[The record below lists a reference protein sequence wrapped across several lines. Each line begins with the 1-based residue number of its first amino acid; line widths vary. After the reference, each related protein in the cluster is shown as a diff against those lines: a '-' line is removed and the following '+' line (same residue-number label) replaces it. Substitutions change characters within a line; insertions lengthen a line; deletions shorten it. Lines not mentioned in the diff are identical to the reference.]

1 MDKIPYV
8 SIENISKTFGKVIAN
23 NNMNLT
29 IFGGEIHALLGE
41 NGAGKSTLMNMLSGV
56 YTPDGGAHNGHI
68 KIHGENMN
76 FNSPKDAIKAGIGM
90 IYQHFKLV
98 EEMTAKQN
106 ILLGQN
112 RGIFFNNKLEIKK
125 INDICEKFQLEVDI
139 NKYVSD
145 MAVGERQNLEILK
158 VLYRGA
164 DILVLDEPTTV
175 FSLSETEK
183 LFKIMRKMKEQGKA
197 IIFIS
202 HKMDEVMEICDKITV
217 LRKGEA
223 VKTVEKVN
231 TNPKQLTEL
240 MMGRKANLS
249 IKRVDKD
256 RGEILLE
263 VSNLRVLNNEK
274 AEIIKEMS
282 FTLRRGEVLG
292 VAGIAGSGQKE
303 LCEAI
308 AGIQKVSG
316 GKIIF
321 EGEDL
326 VGKSPRDIINKG
338 ISMSFIPEDRLG
350 MGLVA
355 SFGMVDNLLLKD
367 YHKQKGMFIDRKPVI
382 VKAKKMVDK
391 FEIKTPDINHPIK
404 YLSGGNIQ
412 KILVARELSMYPKIL
427 IMAYAVRGLDINTC
441 YTIYDLISQ
450 EKEKGTGV
458 LFIGEDLDVLIKLC
472 DRIMVFCDGAV
483 TGIIDAKD
491 ASREKIGMMMVGKTV
506 EGEGK

>member
-8 SIENISKTFGKVIAN
+8 SIENISKTFGKVVAN
-23 NNMNLT
+23 KNMNLT
-29 IFGGEIHALLGE
+29 IYGGEIHALLGE

-56 YTPDGGAHNGHI
+56 YMPDAGSI
-68 KIHGENMN
+68 LIHGKNMK
-76 FNSPKDAIKAGIGM
+76 FSSPKDAIKAGIGM

-112 RGIFFNNKLEIKK
+112 IGLFFNDKLETKNIKE
-125 INDICEKFQLEVDI
+125 ICEKFHIDVDV
-139 NKYVSD
+139 NKYVCD

-164 DILVLDEPTTV
+164 EILVLDEPTTV
-175 FSLSETEK
+175 FSQSETEK
-183 LFKIMRKMKEQGKA
+183 LFMIMRKMKEEGKA

-202 HKMDEVMEICDKITV
+202 HKMNEVMEISDKITV

-223 VKTVEKVN
+223 VETLQKEE

-240 MMGRKANLS
+240 MMGRKADLS
-249 IKRVDKD
+249 IKKIDKEP
-256 RGEILLE
+256 GEVLLE
-263 VSNLRVLNNEK
+263 VSELLVLNAEK
-274 AEIIKEMS
+274 AEIVKKIS
-282 FTLRRGEVLG
+282 FSLRSGEILG
-292 VAGIAGSGQKE
+292 IAGIAGSGQKE

-308 AGIQKVSG
+308 AGITKVSG
-316 GKIIF
+316 GKIIL
-321 EGEDL
+321 EGENL

-355 SFGMVDNLLLKD
+355 SFGMVDNVLLKD
-367 YHKQKGMFIDRKPVI
+367 YHKQKGIFIDRKPVI
-382 VKAKKMVDK
+382 EKAKEMMET
-391 FEIKTPDINHPIK
+391 FEIKTPDIYHPIK

-412 KILVARELSMYPKIL
+412 KILVGRELSMSPRIL

-441 YTIYDLISQ
+441 YTIYDLISK
-450 EKEKGTGV
+450 EKEKGTAI
-458 LFIGEDLDVLIKLC
+458 LFIGEDLDVLIHLC
-472 DRIMVFCDGAV
+472 DRIMVLCDGKV
-483 TGIIDAKD
+483 TGIVSANDD
-491 ASREKIGMMMVGKTV
+491 SREEIGMMMVGNSI
-506 EGEGK
+506 EREEI

>member
-8 SIENISKTFGKVIAN
+8 SIENISKIFGKVVAN

-29 IFGGEIHALLGE
+29 VHGGEIHALLGE
-41 NGAGKSTLMNMLSGV
+41 NGAGKSTLMNILSGV
-56 YTPDGGAHNGHI
+56 YTPDSGSI
-68 KIHGENMN
+68 FIHGKNMN
-76 FNSPKDAIKAGIGM
+76 FTSPKDAIKAGIGM

-106 ILLGQN
+106 IVLGQN
-112 RGIFFNNKLEIKK
+112 RGLFFNNKLEIKK
-125 INDICEKFQLEVDI
+125 INELCEKFHLEMDI

-145 MAVGERQNLEILK
+145 MTVGERQNLEILK

-175 FSLSETEK
+175 FTESETEK

-202 HKMDEVMEICDKITV
+202 HKMNEVMEICDKITV

-223 VKTVEKVN
+223 VKTVEKEN
-231 TNPKQLTEL
+231 TTPKQLTEL
-240 MMGRKANLS
+240 MMGRKADLS
-249 IKRVDKD
+249 INRVDKEAGD
-256 RGEILLE
+256 VLLE
-263 VSNLRVLNNEK
+263 VSDLKVLNSEK
-274 AEIIKEMS
+274 AEIIKNIS
-282 FTLRRGEVLG
+282 FSIRSGEILG

-308 AGIQKVSG
+308 AGIEKISSG
-316 GKIIF
+316 RIVF
-321 EGEDL
+321 EGEDI

-355 SFGMVDNLLLKD
+355 SMGMVDNLLLKD
-367 YHKQKGMFIDRKPVI
+367 YHKQKGIFIDRKPVGI
-382 VKAKKMVDK
+382 KAKKMVEK
-391 FEIKTPDINHPIK
+391 FEIKTPDIYHPIK

-412 KILVARELSMYPKIL
+412 KILVGRELSMHPKIL

-441 YTIYDLISQ
+441 YTIYDLISE
-450 EKEKGTGV
+450 EKKKGTAV
-458 LFIGEDLDVLIKLC
+458 LFIGEDLDVLIHLC
-472 DRIMVFCDGAV
+472 DRIMVLCDGKL
-483 TGIIDAKD
+483 TGIVSANESSKRRDWHDDGWKY
-491 ASREKIGMMMVGKTV
+491 
-506 EGEGK
+506 

>member
-8 SIENISKTFGKVIAN
+8 SIDNISKTFGKVIAN

-29 IFGGEIHALLGE
+29 VHGGEIHALLGE
-41 NGAGKSTLMNMLSGV
+41 NGAGKSTLMNMLSGI
-56 YTPDGGAHNGHI
+56 YTPDSGSI
-68 KIHGENMN
+68 FIHGRNMN
-76 FNSPKDAIKAGIGM
+76 FTCPKDAINAGVGM

-98 EEMTAKQN
+98 EEMTARQN

-112 RGIFFNNKLEIKK
+112 RGLFFNNKLEIKK
-125 INDICEKFQLEVDI
+125 INGICEKFHLELDI

-175 FSLSETEK
+175 FTKSETDK
-183 LFKIMRKMKEQGKA
+183 LFKIMMKMKEKGCA

-202 HKMDEVMEICDKITV
+202 HKMSEVMDICDKITV

-223 VKTVEKVN
+223 VKTVEKEN
-231 TNPKQLTEL
+231 TTPKQLTEL
-240 MMGRKANLS
+240 MMGRKANLAIHRIEKDPGDVMLE
-249 IKRVDKD
+249 IKDLK
-256 RGEILLE
+256 
-263 VSNLRVLNNEK
+263 VLNAEK
-274 AEIIKEMS
+274 AEIIKNIS
-282 FTLRRGEVLG
+282 FTLRRGEILG
-292 VAGIAGSGQKE
+292 VAGIAGSGQRE

-308 AGIQKVSG
+308 AGIQSVTSG
-316 GKIIF
+316 EMVF
-321 EGEDL
+321 EGENL

-355 SFGMVDNLLLKD
+355 SMGMVDNLLLKD
-367 YHKQKGMFIDRKPVI
+367 YHKQKGMFIDRKPVVI
-382 VKAKKMVDK
+382 KAKNMVEK
-391 FEIKTPDINHPIK
+391 FEIKTPDIYHPIK

-412 KILVARELSMYPKIL
+412 KILVGRELSMNPKIL

-441 YTIYDLISQ
+441 YTIYDLISE
-450 EKEKGTGV
+450 EKKKGTAI
-458 LFIGEDLDVLIKLC
+458 LFIGEDLDVLIQLC
-472 DRIMVFCDGAV
+472 DKIMVLCDGQS
-483 TGIIDAKD
+483 TGIVSAKD
-491 ASREKIGMMMVGKTV
+491 ASREKIGMMMLGNATQR
-506 EGEGK
+506 EEI

>member
-8 SIENISKTFGKVIAN
+8 SIENISKNFGKVIAN
-23 NNMNLT
+23 KNMNLT
-29 IFGGEIHALLGE
+29 IHGGEIHALLGE

-56 YTPDGGAHNGHI
+56 YTPNSGCI
-68 KIHGENMN
+68 FIHGENMN
-76 FNSPKDAIKAGIGM
+76 FTCPKDAIKAGIGM

-112 RGIFFNNKLEIKK
+112 RGLFLNDKLEIKK
-125 INDICEKFQLEVDI
+125 INDVCEKFQLELDI
-139 NKYVSD
+139 NKYVCD

-175 FSLSETEK
+175 FTQNETAK
-183 LFKIMRKMKEQGKA
+183 LFKIMRKMKEEGCA

-202 HKMDEVMEICDKITV
+202 HKMDEVMDICDKITV

-223 VKTVEKVN
+223 VKTLAKEN
-231 TNPKQLTEL
+231 TTPKELTEL
-240 MMGRKANLS
+240 MMGRKADLS
-249 IKRVDKD
+249 INNVDIEP
-256 RGEILLE
+256 GEILLD
-263 VSNLRVLNNEK
+263 VSNLKVLNAAK
-274 AEIIKEMS
+274 AEIIKNIS
-282 FTLRRGEVLG
+282 FTLRRGEILG
-292 VAGIAGSGQKE
+292 VAGIAGSGQRE

-308 AGIQKVSG
+308 AGIQKASG
-316 GKIIF
+316 GEIVL
-321 EGEDL
+321 EGENL

-355 SFGMVDNLLLKD
+355 SMNMVDNLLLKD
-367 YHKQKGMFIDRKPVI
+367 YHKQKGIFIDRKPVVI
-382 VKAKKMVDK
+382 KAKKMVEK
-391 FEIKTPDINHPIK
+391 FEIKTPDIYHPIK

-412 KILVARELSMYPKIL
+412 KILVGRELSMNPKIL

-450 EKEKGTGV
+450 EKKKGTAV
-458 LFIGEDLDVLIKLC
+458 LFIGEDLDVIIKLC
-472 DRIMVFCDGAV
+472 DRIMVLCDGTV
-483 TGIIDAKD
+483 TGTIDAKD

-506 EGEGK
+506 ESEDI

>member
-1 MDKIPYV
+1 MDKTPYV
-8 SIENISKTFGKVIAN
+8 FIENISKSFGKVVAN

-29 IFGGEIHALLGE
+29 VYGGEIHALLGE

-56 YTPDGGAHNGHI
+56 YNPDSGSI
-68 KIHGENMN
+68 FIHGKNMN
-76 FNSPKDAIKAGIGM
+76 FTCPKDAIKAGIGM

-112 RGIFFNNKLEIKK
+112 SGIFFKDKAEVKK
-125 INDICEKFQLEVDI
+125 INGICEKFQLEIDI
-139 NKYVSD
+139 NKYVCD

-175 FSLSETEK
+175 FTQSETAK
-183 LFKIMRKMKEQGKA
+183 LFKIMKKMKEQGCA

-223 VKTVEKVN
+223 IKTVEKAS
-231 TNPKQLTEL
+231 TTPKDLTEL
-240 MMGRKANLS
+240 MMGRKADLS
-249 IKRVDKD
+249 IKREDSEPGEVLLAVKD
-256 RGEILLE
+256 LK
-263 VSNLRVLNNEK
+263 VLNAEK
-274 AEIIKEMS
+274 AEIIKNIS
-282 FTLRRGEVLG
+282 FTLSGGEILG

-308 AGIQKVSG
+308 AGIEKVASG
-316 GKIIF
+316 EILF
-321 EGEDL
+321 EGENL
-326 VGKSPRDIINKG
+326 VGESPRDIINKG

-355 SFGMVDNLLLKD
+355 SMDMVDNLLLKD
-367 YHKQKGMFIDRKPVI
+367 YHKQKGLFIHRKPVI
-382 VKAKKMVDK
+382 EKAKKMVDK
-391 FEIKTPDINHPIK
+391 FEIKTPDIYHPIK

-412 KILVARELSMYPKIL
+412 KILVGRELSMYPKIL

-441 YTIYDLISQ
+441 YTIYDLINE
-450 EKEKGTGV
+450 EKKKGTAV

-472 DRIMVFCDGAV
+472 DRIMVICHGQV
-483 TGIIDAKD
+483 IGIVSA
-491 ASREKIGMMMVGKTV
+491 AETSREKIGMMMVGKTV
-506 EGEGK
+506 EEEM

>member
-29 IFGGEIHALLGE
+29 LHGGEIHALLGE

-56 YTPDGGAHNGHI
+56 YTPDSGSI
-68 KIHGENMN
+68 FIHGKNTN
-76 FNSPKDAIKAGIGM
+76 FNSPKDAIKAGVGM

-106 ILLGQN
+106 ILLGQTS
-112 RGIFFNNKLEIKK
+112 GIFFNNKMEIKK
-125 INDICEKFQLEVDI
+125 INDICEKFHLEMDL
-139 NKYVSD
+139 NKYVSE
-145 MAVGERQNLEILK
+145 MPVGERQNLEILK

-175 FSLSETEK
+175 FTESETEK
-183 LFKIMRKMKEQGKA
+183 LFKIMRSMKEKGKA

-202 HKMDEVMEICDKITV
+202 HKMNEVMEICDKITV

-223 VKTVEKVN
+223 VKTLKKEE
-231 TNPKQLTEL
+231 TNPKELTEL
-240 MMGRKANLS
+240 MMGRKADLS
-249 IKRVDKD
+249 IKKVDKEA
-256 RGEILLE
+256 GEVMLE
-263 VSNLRVLNNEK
+263 VSDLVVVNAEK
-274 AEIIKEMS
+274 AEILKNIS
-282 FTLRRGEVLG
+282 FSLRKGEILG
-292 VAGIAGSGQKE
+292 IAGIAGSGQRE

-308 AGIQKVSG
+308 AGIEKVAS
-316 GKIIF
+316 GKIVL

-355 SFGMVDNLLLKD
+355 SMGMVDNLLLKD
-367 YHKQKGMFIDRKPVI
+367 YHTQKGIFIDRKPVI
-382 VKAKKMVDK
+382 KKAKEMVKK
-391 FEIKTPDINHPIK
+391 FEIKTPDIYHPIK

-412 KILVARELSMYPKIL
+412 KILVGRELSMHPKIL

-441 YTIYDLISQ
+441 YTIYDLISE
-450 EKEKGTGV
+450 EKKKGTAV
-458 LFIGEDLDVLIKLC
+458 LFIGEDLDVLIHLC
-472 DRIMVFCDGAV
+472 DRIMVICDGKI
-483 TGIIDAKD
+483 TGIVDAKES
-491 ASREKIGMMMVGKTV
+491 SREKIGMMMVGNTDDTEV
-506 EGEGK
+506 V

>member
-8 SIENISKTFGKVIAN
+8 FIENISKTFGKVVAN

-29 IFGGEIHALLGE
+29 VHGGEIHALLGE

-56 YTPDGGAHNGHI
+56 YTPDSGSI
-68 KIHGENMN
+68 FIHGKSMD
-76 FNSPKDAIKAGIGM
+76 FTCPKDAIKAGVGM

-112 RGIFFNNKLEIKK
+112 SGIFFKDKLEIRK
-125 INDICEKFQLEVDI
+125 INDICEKFQLEIDI
-139 NKYVSD
+139 NKYVCD

-175 FSLSETEK
+175 FTQSETAK
-183 LFKIMRKMKEQGKA
+183 LFKIMKKMKEQGCA

-202 HKMDEVMEICDKITV
+202 HKMDEVMEICDRITV

-223 VKTVEKVN
+223 VKTVEKEN
-231 TNPKQLTEL
+231 TTPKDLTEL
-240 MMGRKANLS
+240 MMGRKADLS
-249 IKRVDKD
+249 INRVDKEP
-256 RGEILLE
+256 GEILLQ
-263 VSNLRVLNNEK
+263 VKDLKVLNAEK
-274 AEIIKEMS
+274 AEIIKGMS
-282 FTLRRGEVLG
+282 FTLRQGEILG

-308 AGIQKVSG
+308 AGIEKAASG
-316 GKIIF
+316 EIFF
-321 EGEDL
+321 EGENL

-355 SFGMVDNLLLKD
+355 SLDMVDNLLLKD
-367 YHKQKGMFIDRKPVI
+367 YHKQKGLFIDRKPVVI
-382 VKAKKMVDK
+382 KARNMVDK
-391 FEIKTPDINHPIK
+391 FDIKTPDIYHPIK

-412 KILVARELSMYPKIL
+412 KILVGRELSMHPKIL

-441 YTIYDLISQ
+441 YTIYDLISE
-450 EKEKGTGV
+450 EKKKGTAV
-458 LFIGEDLDVLIKLC
+458 LFIGEDLDVLMQLC
-472 DRIMVFCDGAV
+472 DRIMVICHGEV
-483 TGIIDAKD
+483 TGIVSAVD

-506 EGEGK
+506 EEEV

>member
-23 NNMNLT
+23 RNMNLT
-29 IFGGEIHALLGE
+29 VHGGEIHALLGE

-56 YTPDGGAHNGHI
+56 YKPDCGSI
-68 KIHGENMN
+68 FIHGKNMN
-76 FNSPKDAIKAGIGM
+76 FTSPKDAIKAGVGM

-112 RGIFFNNKLEIKK
+112 SGLFFNHKLETKK
-125 INDICEKFQLEVDI
+125 INDICEKFQLDVNI
-139 NKYVSD
+139 NKYVCD

-164 DILVLDEPTTV
+164 DVLVLDEPTTV
-175 FSLSETEK
+175 FTDSEIAK
-183 LFKIMRKMKEQGKA
+183 LFKIMLKMKEQGCA

-202 HKMDEVMEICDKITV
+202 HKMDEVMEICDRITV

-223 VKTVEKVN
+223 VGTVEKKN
-231 TNPKQLTEL
+231 TTPKLLTEL
-240 MMGRKANLS
+240 MMGRKADLS
-249 IKRVDKD
+249 INRVDKKP
-256 RGEILLE
+256 REVLLE
-263 VSNLRVLNNEK
+263 VKDLKVLNAEK
-274 AEIIKEMS
+274 AEIIKKIS
-282 FTLRRGEVLG
+282 FSLRQGEILG
-292 VAGIAGSGQKE
+292 IAGIAGSGQKE

-308 AGIQKVSG
+308 AGIEKASG
-316 GKIIF
+316 GEILL

-355 SFGMVDNLLLKD
+355 SMGMVDNLLLKD

-382 VKAKKMVDK
+382 EKAKAMVEQ
-391 FEIKTPDINHPIK
+391 FEIKTPDIHHPIK

-412 KILVARELSMYPKIL
+412 KILVGRELSMYPKIL

-441 YTIYDLISQ
+441 HTIYDLISK
-450 EKEKGTGV
+450 EKEKGTAI
-458 LFIGEDLDVLIKLC
+458 LFIGEELDVLMQLC
-472 DRIMVFCDGAV
+472 DRIMVLCHGEV
-483 TGIIDAKD
+483 TGIVDARE
-491 ASREKIGMMMVGKTV
+491 ASREKIGMMMVGNSV
-506 EGEGK
+506 DGEAI

>member
-1 MDKIPYV
+1 MDRTPYV
-8 SIENISKTFGKVIAN
+8 SIENISKTFGKVVAN

-29 IFGGEIHALLGE
+29 IYGGEIHALLGE

-56 YTPDGGAHNGHI
+56 YMPDGGSI
-68 KIHGENMN
+68 FIHGKNMK
-76 FNSPKDAIKAGIGM
+76 FTSPKDAIKAGIGM

-125 INDICEKFQLEVDI
+125 INDICEKFHIDVDV
-139 NKYVSD
+139 NKYVCD

-175 FSLSETEK
+175 FTQSETQK
-183 LFKIMRKMKEQGKA
+183 LFKIMKKMKEEGCA

-202 HKMDEVMEICDKITV
+202 HKMNEVMEICDKITV

-223 VKTVEKVN
+223 VETLEKEKT
-231 TNPKQLTEL
+231 TPKQLTEL
-240 MMGRKANLS
+240 MMGRKADLS
-249 IKRVDKD
+249 INNVEKEPGEVLLEISGLKVLNAENAEVIKD
-256 RGEILLE
+256 ISFSLRSGEILG
-263 VSNLRVLNNEK
+263 
-274 AEIIKEMS
+274 I
-282 FTLRRGEVLG
+282 
-292 VAGIAGSGQKE
+292 AGIAGSGQKE

-308 AGIQKVSG
+308 AGIQTVASG
-316 GKIIF
+316 EIIL
-321 EGEDL
+321 EGDNL

-355 SFGMVDNLLLKD
+355 SMDMVDNLLLND
-367 YHKQKGMFIDRKPVI
+367 YHTQKGIFIDRKPV
-382 VKAKKMVDK
+382 VTKAKEMVSR
-391 FEIKTPDINHPIK
+391 FEIKTPDIYHPIK

-412 KILVARELSMYPKIL
+412 KILVGRELSMRPKIL

-441 YTIYDLISQ
+441 YTIYDLISK
-450 EKEKGTGV
+450 EKEKGTAI
-458 LFIGEDLDVLIKLC
+458 LYIGEELDVLIQLC
-472 DRIMVFCDGAV
+472 DRIMVLCDGTV
-483 TGIIDAKD
+483 TGIVDAND
-491 ASREKIGMMMVGKTV
+491 DSREKIGMMMVGNTV
-506 EGEGK
+506 EREDI

>member
-1 MDKIPYV
+1 MDKTPYV
-8 SIENISKTFGKVIAN
+8 FIENISKAFGKVVAN

-29 IFGGEIHALLGE
+29 VHGGEIHALLGE

-56 YTPDGGAHNGHI
+56 YTPDSGSI
-68 KIHGENMN
+68 FIHGKNMN
-76 FNSPKDAIKAGIGM
+76 FTCPKDAIKAGIGM

-112 RGIFFNNKLEIKK
+112 SGIFFKDKAETKK
-125 INDICEKFQLEVDI
+125 IQGICEKFKLEIDI
-139 NKYVSD
+139 NKYVCN

-175 FSLSETEK
+175 FTQSETAK
-183 LFKIMRKMKEQGKA
+183 LFKIMKKMKEQGCA

-223 VKTVEKVN
+223 VKTVEKEN
-231 TNPKQLTEL
+231 TTPKALTEL
-240 MMGRKANLS
+240 MMGRKADLS
-249 IKRVDKD
+249 INREDKEP
-256 RGEILLE
+256 GEVVLKVEDLK
-263 VSNLRVLNNEK
+263 VLNTEK
-274 AEIIKEMS
+274 AEIIKNIS
-282 FTLRRGEVLG
+282 FTLRQGEILG

-308 AGIQKVSG
+308 AGIEKVASG
-316 GKIIF
+316 QILF
-321 EGEDL
+321 EGENL

-355 SFGMVDNLLLKD
+355 SMGMVDNLLLKD
-367 YHKQKGMFIDRKPVI
+367 YHKQKGFFIDRKPVVI
-382 VKAKKMVDK
+382 KAKEMVDK
-391 FEIKTPDINHPIK
+391 FEIKTPDIYHPIK

-412 KILVARELSMYPKIL
+412 KILVGRELSMFPKIL

-441 YTIYDLISQ
+441 YTIYDLINE
-450 EKEKGTGV
+450 EKKKGTAV
-458 LFIGEDLDVLIKLC
+458 LFIGEDLDVLTKLC
-472 DRIMVFCDGAV
+472 DRIMVMCHGEV
-483 TGIIDAKD
+483 IGIVPAAG
-491 ASREKIGMMMVGKTV
+491 ASREQIGMMMVGKTV
-506 EGEGK
+506 EEEV

>member
-1 MDKIPYV
+1 MDKSPYV
-8 SIENISKTFGKVIAN
+8 FIENISKAFGKVIAN
-23 NNMNLT
+23 KNMNLT
-29 IFGGEIHALLGE
+29 VYGGEIHALLGE

-56 YTPDGGAHNGHI
+56 YTPDNGSI
-68 KIHGENMN
+68 FIHGKNMN
-76 FNSPKDAIKAGIGM
+76 FTCPKDSIKAGIGM

-112 RGIFFNNKLEIKK
+112 RGLFFNNKVETKK
-125 INDICEKFQLEVDI
+125 INDICERFQLELDI
-139 NKYVSD
+139 NKYVCD

-175 FSLSETEK
+175 FTQSETEK
-183 LFKIMRKMKEQGKA
+183 LFKIMRKMKEQGCA

-202 HKMDEVMEICDKITV
+202 HKMDEVMGICDKITV

-223 VKTVEKVN
+223 VKTVEKEN
-231 TNPKQLTEL
+231 ITPKQLTEL
-240 MMGRKANLS
+240 MMGRKADLS
-249 IKRVDKD
+249 INKVNKEP
-256 RGEILLE
+256 GKILLE
-263 VSNLRVLNNEK
+263 IKKLRVLNAEK
-274 AEIIKEMS
+274 AEIIKNIS
-282 FTLRRGEVLG
+282 FSLRQGEILG

-308 AGIQKVSG
+308 AGIEKATAGEIVL
-316 GKIIF
+316 
-321 EGEDL
+321 EGENL

-355 SFGMVDNLLLKD
+355 SMGMVDNLLLKD
-367 YHKQKGMFIDRKPVI
+367 YHTQKGIFIDRKPV
-382 VKAKKMVDK
+382 VEKAKKMLEK
-391 FEIKTPDINHPIK
+391 FEIKTPDIYHPIK

-412 KILVARELSMYPKIL
+412 KILVARELSMYPRIL

-441 YTIYDLISQ
+441 YTIYDLISE
-450 EKEKGTGV
+450 EKKKGTAV
-458 LFIGEDLDVLIKLC
+458 LFIGEDLDVLIQLC
-472 DRIMVFCDGAV
+472 DRIMVLCDGQV
-483 TGIIDAKD
+483 TGIVDAKD
-491 ASREKIGMMMVGKTV
+491 DSREKIGMMMVGNTDDM
-506 EGEGK
+506 EEM

>member
-1 MDKIPYV
+1 MKF
-8 SIENISKTFGKVIAN
+8 T
-23 NNMNLT
+23 
-29 IFGGEIHALLGE
+29 
-41 NGAGKSTLMNMLSGV
+41 
-56 YTPDGGAHNGHI
+56 
-68 KIHGENMN
+68 
-76 FNSPKDAIKAGIGM
+76 SPKHAIKAGIGM

-112 RGIFFNNKLEIKK
+112 RGLFFNDKLENKK
-125 INDICEKFQLEVDI
+125 INDICDKFKLEMDI

-175 FSLSETEK
+175 FTQSETEK
-183 LFKIMRKMKEQGKA
+183 LFIIMRKMKEEGCA

-202 HKMDEVMEICDKITV
+202 HKMNEVMDVCDKITV

-223 VKTVEKVN
+223 VKTLAKED
-231 TNPKQLTEL
+231 TSPKQLTEL
-240 MMGRKANLS
+240 MMGRKVDLS
-249 IKRVDKD
+249 INKSDKD
-256 RGEILLE
+256 PGEVLLC
-263 VSNLRVLNNEK
+263 VKDLKVLNFEG
-274 AEIIKEMS
+274 AEIIKEIGFS
-282 FTLRRGEVLG
+282 LKRGEILG
-292 VAGIAGSGQKE
+292 VAGIAGSGQRE

-308 AGIQKVSG
+308 AGIQKVAKG
-316 GKIIF
+316 EIFF
-321 EGEDL
+321 EGENL

-355 SFGMVDNLLLKD
+355 SMGMVDNLLLKD
-367 YHKQKGMFIDRKPVI
+367 YHRQKGIFIDRKPVI
-382 VKAKKMVDK
+382 KKAKEMVEK
-391 FEIKTPDINHPIK
+391 FEIKTPDVHHSIK

-412 KILVARELSMYPKIL
+412 KILVARELSMNPKIL

-441 YTIYDLISQ
+441 YTIYDLISE
-450 EKEKGTGV
+450 EKKKGTAV

-472 DRIMVFCDGAV
+472 DRIMVICHGQV
-483 TGIIDAKD
+483 TGIVHAEE
-491 ASREKIGMMMVGKTV
+491 ASREKIGMMMVGQSV
-506 EGEGK
+506 ESEEI

>member
-1 MDKIPYV
+1 MNEIPYV

-23 NNMNLT
+23 KNMNLT
-29 IFGGEIHALLGE
+29 VHGGEIHALLGE

-56 YTPDGGAHNGHI
+56 YTPDSGSI
-68 KIHGENMN
+68 FIHGKNMN
-76 FNSPKDAIKAGIGM
+76 FTSPKDAIKAGIGM

-112 RGIFFNNKLEIKK
+112 RGLFFNDKLEIKK
-125 INDICEKFQLEVDI
+125 INDICVKFHLEMDV
-139 NKYVSD
+139 NKYVCD

-164 DILVLDEPTTV
+164 DVLVLDEPTTV
-175 FSLSETEK
+175 FTQGETEK
-183 LFKIMRKMKEQGKA
+183 LFKIMRKMKEQGCA

-223 VKTVEKVN
+223 IKTVEKEN
-231 TNPKQLTEL
+231 TTPKQLTEL
-240 MMGRKANLS
+240 MMGRKADLS
-249 IKRVDKD
+249 INKVNKGPGDIMLKVKD
-256 RGEILLE
+256 LK
-263 VSNLRVLNNEK
+263 VLNAEK
-274 AEIIKEMS
+274 AEIIKNIS
-282 FTLRRGEVLG
+282 FSLRSSEILG
-292 VAGIAGSGQKE
+292 VAGIAGSGQRE

-308 AGIQKVSG
+308 AGIEKVASG
-316 GKIIF
+316 EIVL
-321 EGEDL
+321 EGENL

-355 SFGMVDNLLLKD
+355 SMGMVDNLLLKD
-367 YHKQKGMFIDRKPVI
+367 YHTQKGIFIDRKPVVI
-382 VKAKKMVDK
+382 KAKKMVEK
-391 FEIKTPDINHPIK
+391 FEIKTPDIHHPIK

-412 KILVARELSMYPKIL
+412 KILVGRELSMYPKIL
-427 IMAYAVRGLDINTC
+427 VMAYAVRGLDINTC

-450 EKEKGTGV
+450 EKEKGTAV

-472 DRIMVFCDGAV
+472 DRIMVLCDGEV
-483 TGIIDAKD
+483 TGIVDAKK
-491 ASREKIGMMMVGKTV
+491 ASREEIGMMMVGNTAQM
-506 EGEGK
+506 EEN